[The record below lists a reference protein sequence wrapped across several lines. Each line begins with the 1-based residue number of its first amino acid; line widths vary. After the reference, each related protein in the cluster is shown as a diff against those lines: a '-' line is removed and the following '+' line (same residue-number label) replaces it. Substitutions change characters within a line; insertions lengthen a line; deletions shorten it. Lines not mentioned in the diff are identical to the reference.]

1 MTWIYGNNIKNL
13 VCDKITYEIFQILL
27 RFYTNANYKMKI
39 YIIWCKKGFK
49 KFNGMRAVNIY
60 NQSVFKTYYNLII
73 DNKILDNLGNVWII
87 ILFIKQ
93 HIHIFWIQIT
103 LINGFHF
110 VRSVLYLLVILFI
123 VYIIFSGIWG

>member
-110 VRSVLYLLVILFI
+110 VCSVLYLLVILL
-123 VYIIFSGIWG
+123 YT